1 MNFSNFGNESSTV
14 SKNSRFNNFSV
25 IIKFMNTQ
33 DKADDYNE
41 RAKKQ
46 IRTKAYQK
54 GQEETEAEYK
64 DQIKQLKKE
73 KKELQ
78 KLLDEKLAE
87 IDAKDKEIAKLK
99 KKLKL

>member
-1 MNFSNFGNESSTV
+1 
-14 SKNSRFNNFSV
+14 
-25 IIKFMNTQ
+25 MNTQ

-64 DQIKQLKKE
+64 AQIKELKKE
-73 KKELQ
+73 NKALKTVLAATQAEL
-78 KLLDEKLAE
+78 
-87 IDAKDKEIAKLK
+87 AKLK
-99 KKLKL
+99 KKYNVK